1 VLTFELPK
9 INTIPDLQA
18 GPITLAYGDITP
30 VKFDVGGF
38 DDLGLQYYS
47 ALATPAMIDVSYI
60 DRLVGRINLGT
71 RQWAI
76 IDRGAGAL
84 PRNVYL
90 EGDAHG
96 GVEEVEEELGD

>member
-9 INTIPDLQA
+9 CAAIPDLQTA
-18 GPITLAYGDITP
+18 PKTLAYGDITP
-30 VKFDVGGF
+30 VKFNVRGV
-38 DDLGLQYYS
+38 DDLGLHLRYYS
-47 ALATPAMIDVSYI
+47 TLATPAIIDVSYI
-60 DRLVGRINLGT
+60 DRLVGRVKIGA

-90 EGDAHG
+90 EG
-96 GVEEVEEELGD
+96 GVYGEAEEIE